1 MLGLN
6 CINVFK
12 VVLMGDSG
20 SGKTSFINRFYDD
33 MTNEHIP
40 TINVEVR
47 TLSFPN
53 KQKQNKPDEQNN
65 EQEENKSKE
74 QCSEP
79 APQCEKDQ
87 TTKHDHKNN
96 VFINVWDTAGYH
108 EYKGESH
115 IRYSNA
121 NIIFFDITDTSSY
134 DRVLDLADEC
144 SEYYNMPIILVG
156 NKCDLLLGRRKDVI
170 INNIKNTSRYHFIPM
185 SVLSMHNFFEPFDY
199 LINEILPIR

>member
-20 SGKTSFINRFYDD
+20 SGKPSFINRFYSY

-40 TINVEVR
+40 TIDVEVR

-53 KQKQNKPDEQNN
+53 KQKQNKQPGQNI

-79 APQCEKDQ
+79 ESRCEEQ

-96 VFINVWDTAGYH
+96 VFINVWDTAGDFK
-108 EYKGESH
+108 YKGETH
-115 IRYSNA
+115 TRYSNA

-134 DRVLDLADEC
+134 DRALDLADEC
-144 SEYYNMPIILVG
+144 SEYTTTILVG
-156 NKCDLLLGRRKDVI
+156 NKCDLLSGSQKDVI
-170 INNIKNTSRYHFIPM
+170 INNIKSTSRYHFIPM

-199 LINEILPIR
+199 LINEILIIR